1 MQSADGRAE
10 VGVDE
15 AIEAAKK
22 CEGGEGWKML
32 TELKAT
38 NALLVMLIGSI
49 HSDKIPALGVFMLF
63 MGLVLLGLSSVS
75 RVCEWMIEKQK

>member
-1 MQSADGRAE
+1 
-10 VGVDE
+10 
-15 AIEAAKK
+15 
-22 CEGGEGWKML
+22 ML

-49 HSDKIPALGVFMLF
+49 HCDKIPELGVFMLF